1 MLSISNHRLCRLA
14 STPCSAMS
22 VSFASG
28 PSSSGSKATAIGATA
43 AAANANATA
52 TAAVFTDGVLAAVGR
67 HTADA
72 LQTYIIGEQ
81 DFVGSLGPAVAE
93 LFRLEQLPDNPYPF
107 LLERL
112 RAIELKQ
119 ALTHAHPSNAIPAAP
134 AENDLAAPD
143 AKNQVCRFDFDAC
156 TCQGI
161 CMHCNPIMIGD
172 HFSFDVIFP
181 FSNNDCR
188 FLSR

>member
-1 MLSISNHRLCRLA
+1 
-14 STPCSAMS
+14 MS
-22 VSFASG
+22 VSFASA
-28 PSSSGSKATAIGATA
+28 PSSKAKSAANAGGASSATA
-43 AAANANATA
+43 ASATA
-52 TAAVFTDGVLAAVGR
+52 TAAIFTDGVLAAVGR

-72 LQTYIIGEQ
+72 LQSYIIEQQ
-81 DFVGSLGPAVAE
+81 DFVGSLGPAFAE

-143 AKNQVCRFDFDAC
+143 AKNQVTHARGSANFF
-156 TCQGI
+156 GLP
-161 CMHCNPIMIGD
+161 HIMRWVHLPSLTLLKHQLAEFLPTQVLQED
-172 HFSFDVIFP
+172 
-181 FSNNDCR
+181 DCHVR
-188 FLSR
+188 